1 MGKKKFRQTQIRAWR
16 KEMGL
21 SLSRLA
27 DRIGMTTSNLS
38 KIERGEQ
45 PYTQPVLEALADA
58 LGCSTADLL
67 MRPPG
72 SNKGPVQT
80 ALDGLDPETREQAL
94 AVIKALK
101 DRSKAA

>member
-1 MGKKKFRQTQIRAWR
+1 
-16 KEMGL
+16 
-21 SLSRLA
+21 
-27 DRIGMTTSNLS
+27 MTTSNLS

-58 LGCSTADLL
+58 LGCSAADLL

-72 SNKGPVQT
+72 STKGPVQT
-80 ALDGLDPETREQAL
+80 ALEGLDPETQDQAL
-94 AVIKALK
+94 TIIKALK